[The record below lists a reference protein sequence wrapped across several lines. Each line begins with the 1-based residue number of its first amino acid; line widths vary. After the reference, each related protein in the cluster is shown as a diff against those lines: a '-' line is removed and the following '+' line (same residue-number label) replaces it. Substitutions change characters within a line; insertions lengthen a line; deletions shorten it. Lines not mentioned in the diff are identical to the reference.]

1 MRTFWSVVTITLL
14 GVVNFAPPA
23 VAQERGAEALARG
36 IAARIATLPGADAAV
51 SFRDLAT
58 GDSLDVRGDVSFH
71 AASTMKVPVMIEVL
85 RAADAGRL
93 RLDQEILLV
102 NRFHSIVDG
111 SPYALDAG
119 DDSDSLLYMRVGQRV
134 PVSELLERMITKSS
148 NLATNAL
155 IALVGAEQT
164 NATAHAL
171 GAAHIQVRRGVEDG
185 KAFEAGLNNTTTS
198 SDLAILLKRIEQHDG
213 LSAGRASLMKEI
225 LLRQEHNDGI
235 PAGLPAG
242 TPVAH
247 KTGWITGTLHDAAI
261 VYPPGRAPYV
271 LVILTRNIPKREDA
285 AKLIVDVA
293 RLTWAHAMGATQAAV
308 GGAR

>member
-1 MRTFWSVVTITLL
+1 MRTFWSVTTLL
-14 GVVNFAPPA
+14 VLGAVNFAPCA
-23 VAQERGAEALARG
+23 VAQARDTRALASA
-36 IAARIATLPGADAAV
+36 IAARVAALPGADVAV

-58 GDSLDVRGDVSFH
+58 GDSLDLRADESFH

-119 DDSDSLLYMRVGQRV
+119 DDSDSLLYASIGRRV

-148 NLATNAL
+148 NLATNVL

-171 GAAHIQVRRGVEDG
+171 GATRIRVLRGVEDG
-185 KAFEAGLNNTTTS
+185 KAFAAGLNNTTTS
-198 SDLAILLKRIEQHDG
+198 ADLAALLERIERHDA
-213 LSAGRASLMKEI
+213 LSADRALLMKEI

-247 KTGWITGTLHDAAI
+247 KTGWITGTLHDAAL
-261 VYPPGRAPYV
+261 VYPPNRAPYV
-271 LVILTRNIPKREDA
+271 LVILTRNIPRREDA
-285 AKLIVDVA
+285 VQLITDVS
-293 RLTWAHAMGATQAAV
+293 RVVWAHAAGPPTAV